1 MLLLRLFI
9 LFLLI
14 LWTGDGLAG
23 QVQEIEL
30 TDGSVI
36 SGEILSL
43 SGGTYILRSESLG
56 TINIPQSNVRAIR
69 PRSATNTHTQSRS
82 SMQNPAS
89 AQIQDMQQMLTG
101 NTVIMNMIQSLQNNP
116 DLLRILEDPA
126 LMDAVRSGDIKTL
139 EANPQFRKLL
149 RDPTI
154 RDITGKVK

>member
-36 SGEILSL
+36 AGEILSL
-43 SGGTYILRSESLG
+43 NGGTYILRSESLG

-69 PRSATNTHTQSRS
+69 PRSSTNTHTQSRHS
-82 SMQNPAS
+82 LHNPSS
-89 AQIQDMQQMLTG
+89 AQIQDMQQMMTG
-101 NTVIMNMIQSLQNNP
+101 DANIMSMILSLQNDP
-116 DLLRILEDPA
+116 DLQRILEDPA

-149 RDPTI
+149 RNPTI
-154 RDITGKVK
+154 RDITNKVK